1 MFKQIKQDKKSLK
14 VFTKGSKCLID
25 ECCEMINGKSN
36 ELEKE
41 YIAIDASKKKKKKK
55 MPKNEDVFGTKATKD
70 VAKTSQR
77 VKKLIYEKP
86 PKRKIKLRR

>member
-14 VFTKGSKCLID
+14 VFKKGSKCLHH
-25 ECCEMINGKSN
+25 ECCETINGKDN
-36 ELEKE
+36 ELMEE

-55 MPKNEDVFGTKATKD
+55 MPKNEDVFGTKETKD
-70 VAKTSQR
+70 VVKTSHR
-77 VKKLIYEKP
+77 VKKLIYKKP